1 MPFEFV
7 EYEAMAELM
16 RQAKGK
22 VMVSIND
29 HPDIRRAFDG
39 FHMLELD
46 IRYSVANRHGRP
58 DTSGELV
65 ITNWNAANSGG
76 LF

>member
-1 MPFEFV
+1 
-7 EYEAMAELM
+7 MAKMVRE
-16 RQAKGK
+16 AKGK

-39 FHMLELD
+39 LMMHDLS
-46 IRYSVANRHGRP
+46 IKYSVANTHGQP
-58 DTSGELV
+58 AESNELV
-65 ITNWNAANSGG
+65 ITNYEPGVMGG